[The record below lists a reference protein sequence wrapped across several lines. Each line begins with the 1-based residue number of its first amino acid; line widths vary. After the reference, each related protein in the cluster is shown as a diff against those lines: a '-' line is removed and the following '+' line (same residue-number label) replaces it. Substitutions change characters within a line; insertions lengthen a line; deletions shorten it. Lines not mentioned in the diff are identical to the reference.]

1 MNKTRFLK
9 KYDKKI
15 SLILCLIIV
24 LFLIMFFMN
33 EDFFNWAFKRHQNI
47 LSWYIRPL
55 FLIPFCYFSYKRSF
69 SGIAITV
76 LGVLTSMFW
85 FSEPVTVDAQVS
97 NFLSMEKKY
106 LMTDWTVSKI
116 LITSAVPLSLII
128 LSIAFWKRNILL
140 GIINLVIIAVGK
152 IIWSIGF
159 GGDEGK
165 KIILPEFTGLVLC
178 IILIY
183 AGIKAKGRNDL

>member
-1 MNKTRFLK
+1 MNKTGFLK

-15 SLILCLIIV
+15 SLILCLLIV
-24 LFLIMFFMN
+24 LFLIIFFMN
-33 EDFFNWAFKRHQNI
+33 KDFFNWAFKRHQNI

-69 SGIAITV
+69 RGIAITV
-76 LGVLTSMFW
+76 LGGLTSMFW
-85 FSEPVTVDAQVS
+85 FPEHVRVDEQVS
-97 NFLSMEKKY
+97 NFLNMEKNY

-116 LITSAVPLSLII
+116 LISSVVPLSLII

-159 GGDEGK
+159 GGDGGK
-165 KIILPEFTGLVLC
+165 KIILPAFTGLVLC
-178 IILIY
+178 IVLIY
-183 AGIKAKGRNDL
+183 AGIKTKGKKDL